1 MDAIRSGFVQVARRL
16 FKDDLKCCN
25 ARDQMGRSAIHFAA
39 QVHFIFV
46 CFFSILP
53 KLISFVQAG
62 NTESIDFLLDE
73 CRININCESG
83 DLSRPLHFAAREG
96 HCKIILHL
104 LRRDADPL
112 LTDSYGR
119 TGIVLLSIRVLN
131 CFPCKEIL
139 ILQWFYKKKSCW
151 PRQRIQSTILFTST
165 RKSHRRQLNICIPL
179 RWQ

>member
-1 MDAIRSGFVQVARRL
+1 MYAALHGHETIVEILLSVESAYYPPDSCGSTPFMDAIRAGFVQVARRL

-139 ILQWFYKKKSCW
+139 ILQ
-151 PRQRIQSTILFTST
+151 
-165 RKSHRRQLNICIPL
+165 
-179 RWQ
+179 